1 MKIRKTLLSFAWAIM
16 VALSFTACGDDWGR
30 QDDPAG
36 GQIYPSKTTVATY
49 DFEYSEEKPE
59 YSDMISHDESC
70 EVTNDESL
78 ASNVLHI
85 NGKGGA
91 KIANPFNGVKL
102 QNGAAI
108 TFAVKIDAAVAEDGT
123 VADVDLTRPL
133 ISFGSDEKD
142 AAGNDISARF
152 YITANGQVVYN
163 KPTQLQSLN
172 LNEND
177 PSSVKT
183 GILSPN
189 EWHFVALQLS
199 TEGYQLYV
207 DGKKSLSGYQTS
219 SSATSFQYKT
229 LVDSINSLP
238 YIYIGGDSKLTA
250 EETNTVSIDDVTL
263 IRNMME
269 EKDWNKVP
277 TGNGGS
283 TEDEAVYVPV
293 GPEDCSAAW
302 WSAWSDYFVIPANQ
316 TFHTKFINHTS
327 GADNWHN
334 WNLVV
339 ATDADRGAAGYSEYF
354 VLRSDLFGWGN
365 ADYNA
370 DNITNEGYGD
380 WEQFK
385 KNMEGATVDMTVE
398 RRGAEVYVTAVA
410 TCKDGTVYKEMYHQ
424 PCAADGNIRA
434 FLACDHSY
442 LQLNAA
448 ETFVGEEYAS
458 GSALVG
464 PADCSAA
471 WWTAFSKYYPLNSSI
486 SDDCPFVIQFVNNN
500 SGSGKNWNNWLVV
513 CSTADRGGDGYF
525 ENFVIRSDAYAWFG
539 AGGNINENTANLDFK
554 ITQSFNFDSYVNDMH
569 GAMCYLKFTRSGNSL
584 TMDAKQRK
592 ENGEYMPDFQFQFNS
607 MKEGNAGFF
616 LTAELASLDV
626 LKAGYFPYYK
636 LLFENK

>member
-1 MKIRKTLLSFAWAIM
+1 MKIRKSLFSLVGAMLVTFG
-16 VALSFTACGDDWGR
+16 FTACTDWGD
-30 QDDPAG
+30 QDPAAG
-36 GQIYPSKTTVATY
+36 NQVYPERQVVNTY
-49 DFEYSEEKPE
+49 DFEYSDDKPE
-59 YSDMISHDESC
+59 FSDMVIHNEVC
-70 EVTNDESL
+70 EVVNDDYL
-78 ASNVLHI
+78 GSNVLHL
-85 NGKGGA
+85 NGTGAA
-91 KIANPFNGVKL
+91 KIANPFNNMKL

-108 TFAVKIDAAVAEDGT
+108 TFAVKVDCAEGEEM
-123 VADVDLTRPL
+123 DLKRP
-133 ISFGSDEKD
+133 IFSFGSDD
-142 AAGNDISARF
+142 AQGARF
-152 YITANGQVVYN
+152 YFTPNGQLVYT
-163 KPTQLQSLN
+163 KPGQLQSLD
-172 LNEND
+172 LDEND
-177 PSSVKT
+177 PDTYKT
-183 GILSPN
+183 GILTPN
-189 EWHFVALQLS
+189 EWHFVALQLGQK
-199 TEGYQLYV
+199 GYQLYV
-207 DGKKSLSGYQTS
+207 DGKKSLSGYQPEGAA
-219 SSATSFQYKT
+219 ATTFSYQT
-229 LVDSINSLP
+229 LLDSIQALP
-238 YIYIGGDSKLTA
+238 YLYIGTTGDQLGTA
-250 EETNTVSIDDVTL
+250 EYGSLSVDNVTL
-263 IRNMME
+263 IRNQMN

-293 GPEDCSAAW
+293 GSEDCSAAW
-302 WSAWSDYFVIPANQ
+302 WSVWSDYFVIPANQ

-327 GADNWHN
+327 GTENYHN

-339 ATDADRGAAGYSEYF
+339 ANDVDRGAAGYSEYF
-354 VLRSDLFGWGN
+354 VLRSDLYGWGN

-370 DNITNEGYGD
+370 ANITNEGYGD

-398 RRGAEVYVTAVA
+398 HRGAEVYVTAIA
-410 TCKDGTVYKEMYHQ
+410 TCKDGTIYKEMYHQ

-471 WWTAFSKYYPLNSSI
+471 WWTAFSKYYPLNSNI

-513 CSTADRGGDGYF
+513 CSTADRGGDGYY
-525 ENFVIRSDAYAWFG
+525 ENFVMRSDAYGWFG
-539 AGGNINENTANLDFK
+539 AGGNTNENTANLDFK
-554 ITQSFNFDSYVNDMH
+554 ITQSFNWDSYVSDMH
-569 GAMCYLKFTRSGNSL
+569 GAMCYLKFTRSGISL

-592 ENGEYMPDFQFQFNS
+592 ENGEYIPDFQFQFNS

>member
-1 MKIRKTLLSFAWAIM
+1 MKIRKSLLSFACAM
-16 VALSFTACGDDWGR
+16 LLALGFTACTDWGEQDGAAGNQVYPER
-30 QDDPAG
+30 QVL
-36 GQIYPSKTTVATY
+36 TTY
-49 DFEYSEEKPE
+49 DFEYSEDKPE
-59 YSDMISHDESC
+59 LSDMLIHNDVC
-70 EVTNDESL
+70 EVVKDDYL
-78 ASNVLHI
+78 GSNVLHLT
-85 NGKGGA
+85 GMGGA
-91 KIANPFNGVKL
+91 KIANPFNNVKL

-108 TFAVKIDAAVAEDGT
+108 TFYVKVDCAEGEEMN
-123 VADVDLTRPL
+123 LTRPL
-133 ISFGSDEKD
+133 FSFGSEEKD
-142 AAGNDISARF
+142 VEGNDASARF
-152 YITANGQVVYN
+152 YFTSNGQLVYSR
-163 KPTQLQSLN
+163 PGQLESLN

-177 PSSVKT
+177 PASYKT

-189 EWHFVALQLS
+189 EWHFVALQLGQK
-199 TEGYQLYV
+199 GYQLYV
-207 DGKKSLSGYQTS
+207 DGKKSLSGYQPEGV
-219 SSATSFQYKT
+219 SATTFSYQT
-229 LVDSINSLP
+229 LLDSIQSLP
-238 YIYIGGDSKLTA
+238 YLYLGTTSA
-250 EETNTVSIDDVTL
+250 EFGVKEQGSISLDNVTL
-263 IRNMME
+263 IRNQMN

-410 TCKDGTVYKEMYHQ
+410 TCKGGTVYKEMYHQ

>member
-1 MKIRKTLLSFAWAIM
+1 MKIRKSLFSLVGAMLVTFG
-16 VALSFTACGDDWGR
+16 FTACTDWGD
-30 QDDPAG
+30 QDPAAG
-36 GQIYPSKTTVATY
+36 NQVYPERQVVNTY
-49 DFEYSEEKPE
+49 DFEYSDDKPE
-59 YSDMISHDESC
+59 FSDMVIHNEVC
-70 EVTNDESL
+70 EVVNDDYL
-78 ASNVLHI
+78 GSNVLHL
-85 NGKGGA
+85 NGTGSA
-91 KIANPFNGVKL
+91 KIANPFNNVKL

-108 TFAVKIDAAVAEDGT
+108 TFAVKVDCAEGEEM
-123 VADVDLTRPL
+123 DLKRP
-133 ISFGSDEKD
+133 IFSFGSDD
-142 AAGNDISARF
+142 AQGARF
-152 YITANGQVVYN
+152 YFTPNGQLVYT
-163 KPTQLQSLN
+163 KPGQLQSLD
-172 LNEND
+172 LDEND
-177 PSSVKT
+177 PDTYKT
-183 GILSPN
+183 GILTPN
-189 EWHFVALQLS
+189 EWHFVALQLGQK
-199 TEGYQLYV
+199 GYQLYV
-207 DGKKSLSGYQTS
+207 DGKKSLSGYQPEGAA
-219 SSATSFQYKT
+219 ATTFSYQT
-229 LVDSINSLP
+229 LLDSIQALP
-238 YIYIGGDSKLTA
+238 YLYIGTTGEQLGTA
-250 EETNTVSIDDVTL
+250 EYGSLSVDNVTL
-263 IRNMME
+263 IRNQMN

-302 WSAWSDYFVIPANQ
+302 WSVWSDYFVIPANQ

-327 GADNWHN
+327 GTENYHN

-339 ATDADRGAAGYSEYF
+339 ANDVDRGAAGYSEYF
-354 VLRSDLFGWGN
+354 VLRSDLYGWGN

-370 DNITNEGYGD
+370 ANITNEGYGD

-398 RRGAEVYVTAVA
+398 RRGAEVYVTAIA
-410 TCKDGTVYKEMYHQ
+410 TCKDGTIYKEMYHQ

-471 WWTAFSKYYPLNSSI
+471 WWTAFSKYYPLNSNI

-513 CSTADRGGDGYF
+513 CSTADRGGDGYY
-525 ENFVIRSDAYAWFG
+525 ENFVMRSDAYGWFG
-539 AGGNINENTANLDFK
+539 AGGNTNENTANLDFK
-554 ITQSFNFDSYVNDMH
+554 ITQSFNFDSYVSDMH

>member
-1 MKIRKTLLSFAWAIM
+1 MKIRKSLFSLVGAMLVTFG
-16 VALSFTACGDDWGR
+16 FTACTDWGD
-30 QDDPAG
+30 QDPAAG
-36 GQIYPSKTTVATY
+36 NQVYPERQVVNTY
-49 DFEYSEEKPE
+49 DFEYSDDKPE
-59 YSDMISHDESC
+59 FSDMVIHNEVC
-70 EVTNDESL
+70 EVVKDDYL
-78 ASNVLHI
+78 GSNVLHL
-85 NGKGGA
+85 NGTGSA
-91 KIANPFNGVKL
+91 KIANPFNNVKL

-108 TFAVKIDAAVAEDGT
+108 TFAVKVDCAEGEEM
-123 VADVDLTRPL
+123 DLKRP
-133 ISFGSDEKD
+133 IFSFGSDD
-142 AAGNDISARF
+142 AQGARF
-152 YITANGQVVYN
+152 YFTPNGQLVYT
-163 KPTQLQSLN
+163 KPGQLQSLD
-172 LNEND
+172 LDEND
-177 PSSVKT
+177 PDTYKT
-183 GILSPN
+183 GILTPN
-189 EWHFVALQLS
+189 EWHFVALQLGQK
-199 TEGYQLYV
+199 GYQLYV
-207 DGKKSLSGYQTS
+207 DGKKSLSGYQPEGAA
-219 SSATSFQYKT
+219 ATTFSYQT
-229 LVDSINSLP
+229 LLDSIQALP
-238 YIYIGGDSKLTA
+238 YLYIGTTGDQLGTA
-250 EETNTVSIDDVTL
+250 EYGSLSVDNVTL
-263 IRNMME
+263 IRNQMN

-302 WSAWSDYFVIPANQ
+302 WSVWSDYFVIPANQ

-327 GADNWHN
+327 GTENYNN

-339 ATDADRGAAGYSEYF
+339 ANDVDRGAAGYSEYF
-354 VLRSDLFGWGN
+354 VLRSDLYGWGN

-370 DNITNEGYGD
+370 ANITNEGYGD

-398 RRGAEVYVTAVA
+398 HRGAEVYVTAIA
-410 TCKDGTVYKEMYHQ
+410 TCKDGTIYKEMYHQ

-471 WWTAFSKYYPLNSSI
+471 WWTAFSKYYPLNSNI

-513 CSTADRGGDGYF
+513 CSTADRGGDGYY
-525 ENFVIRSDAYAWFG
+525 ENFVMRSDAYGWFG
-539 AGGNINENTANLDFK
+539 AGGNTNENTANLDFK
-554 ITQSFNFDSYVNDMH
+554 ITQSFNWDSYVSDMH

-592 ENGEYMPDFQFQFNS
+592 ENGEYIPDFQFQFNS

>member
-1 MKIRKTLLSFAWAIM
+1 MKIRKSLLSFACAM
-16 VALSFTACGDDWGR
+16 LLALGFTACTDWGEQDGAAGNQVYPER
-30 QDDPAG
+30 QVL
-36 GQIYPSKTTVATY
+36 TTY
-49 DFEYSEEKPE
+49 DFEYSEDKPE
-59 YSDMISHDESC
+59 LSDMLIHNDVC
-70 EVTNDESL
+70 EVVKDDYL
-78 ASNVLHI
+78 GSNVLHLT
-85 NGKGGA
+85 GMGGA
-91 KIANPFNGVKL
+91 KIANPFNNVKL

-108 TFAVKIDAAVAEDGT
+108 TFYVKVDCAEGEEMN
-123 VADVDLTRPL
+123 LTRPL
-133 ISFGSDEKD
+133 FSFGSEEKD
-142 AAGNDISARF
+142 VEGNDASARF
-152 YITANGQVVYN
+152 YFTPNGQLVYSR
-163 KPTQLQSLN
+163 PGQLESLN

-177 PSSVKT
+177 PASYKT

-189 EWHFVALQLS
+189 EWHFVALQLGQK
-199 TEGYQLYV
+199 GYQLYV
-207 DGKKSLSGYQTS
+207 DGKKSLSGYQPEGV
-219 SSATSFQYKT
+219 SATTFSYQT
-229 LVDSINSLP
+229 LLDSIQSLP
-238 YIYIGGDSKLTA
+238 YLYLGTTSA
-250 EETNTVSIDDVTL
+250 EFGVKEQGSISLDNVTL
-263 IRNMME
+263 IRNQMN

-293 GPEDCSAAW
+293 GPEDCSAAF
-302 WSAWSDYFVIPANQ
+302 WSEWSDYFVIPANQ

-327 GADNWHN
+327 GADNWYN

-354 VLRSDLFGWGN
+354 VLRSDLYGWGN

-442 LQLNAA
+442 FQLNAA

-525 ENFVIRSDAYAWFG
+525 ENFVIRSDAFAWFG
-539 AGGNINENTANLDFK
+539 AGGDSNANTANLDFK
-554 ITQSFNFDSYVNDMH
+554 ITQTFNWDSYVSDMH

>member
-1 MKIRKTLLSFAWAIM
+1 MKIRKSLFSLVGAMLVTFG
-16 VALSFTACGDDWGR
+16 FTACTDWGD
-30 QDDPAG
+30 QDPAAG
-36 GQIYPSKTTVATY
+36 NQVYPERQVVNTY
-49 DFEYSEEKPE
+49 DFEYSDDKPE
-59 YSDMISHDESC
+59 FSDMVIHNEVC
-70 EVTNDESL
+70 EVVNDDYL
-78 ASNVLHI
+78 GSNVLHL
-85 NGKGGA
+85 NGTGSA
-91 KIANPFNGVKL
+91 KIANPFNNVKL

-108 TFAVKIDAAVAEDGT
+108 TFAVKVDCAEGEEM
-123 VADVDLTRPL
+123 DLKRP
-133 ISFGSDEKD
+133 IFSFGSDD
-142 AAGNDISARF
+142 AQGARF
-152 YITANGQVVYN
+152 YFTPNGQLVYT
-163 KPTQLQSLN
+163 KPGQLQSLD
-172 LNEND
+172 LDEND
-177 PSSVKT
+177 PDTYKT
-183 GILSPN
+183 GILTPN
-189 EWHFVALQLS
+189 EWHFVALQLGQK
-199 TEGYQLYV
+199 GYQLYV
-207 DGKKSLSGYQTS
+207 DGKKSLSGYQPEGAA
-219 SSATSFQYKT
+219 ATTFSYQT
-229 LVDSINSLP
+229 LLDSIQALP
-238 YIYIGGDSKLTA
+238 YLYIGTTGDQLGTA
-250 EETNTVSIDDVTL
+250 EYGSLSVDNVTL
-263 IRNMME
+263 IRNQMN

-293 GPEDCSAAW
+293 GSEDCSAAW
-302 WSAWSDYFVIPANQ
+302 WSVWSDYFVIPANQ

-327 GADNWHN
+327 GTENYHN

-339 ATDADRGAAGYSEYF
+339 ANDVDRGAAGYSEYF
-354 VLRSDLFGWGN
+354 VLRSDLYGWGN

-370 DNITNEGYGD
+370 ANITNEGYGD

-398 RRGAEVYVTAVA
+398 RRGAEVYVTAIA
-410 TCKDGTVYKEMYHQ
+410 TCKDGTIYKEMYHQ

-471 WWTAFSKYYPLNSSI
+471 WWTAFSKYYPLNSNI

-513 CSTADRGGDGYF
+513 CSTADRGGDGYY
-525 ENFVIRSDAYAWFG
+525 ENFVMRSDAYGWFG
-539 AGGNINENTANLDFK
+539 AGGNTNENTANLDFK
-554 ITQSFNFDSYVNDMH
+554 ITQSFNFDSYVSDMH

>member
-1 MKIRKTLLSFAWAIM
+1 MKIRKSLLSFACAM
-16 VALSFTACGDDWGR
+16 LLALGFTACTDWGEQDGAAGNQVYPER
-30 QDDPAG
+30 QVLT
-36 GQIYPSKTTVATY
+36 SY

-59 YSDMISHDESC
+59 LSDMLIHNAVC
-70 EVTNDESL
+70 EVVKDDYL
-78 ASNVLHI
+78 GSNVLHLT
-85 NGKGGA
+85 GMGGA
-91 KIANPFNGVKL
+91 KIANPFNNVKL

-108 TFAVKIDAAVAEDGT
+108 TFYVKVDCAEGEEM
-123 VADVDLTRPL
+123 DLTRPL
-133 ISFGSDEKD
+133 FSFGSEEKD
-142 AAGNDISARF
+142 VEGNDASARF
-152 YITANGQVVYN
+152 YFTPNGQLVYSR
-163 KPTQLQSLN
+163 PGQLESLN

-177 PSSVKT
+177 PASYKT

-189 EWHFVALQLS
+189 EWHFVALQLGQK
-199 TEGYQLYV
+199 GYQLYV
-207 DGKKSLSGYQTS
+207 DGKKSLSGYQPEGV
-219 SSATSFQYKT
+219 SATTFSYQT
-229 LVDSINSLP
+229 LLDSIQSLP
-238 YIYIGGDSKLTA
+238 YLYLGTTSA
-250 EETNTVSIDDVTL
+250 EFGAKEQGSISLDNVTL
-263 IRNMME
+263 IRNQMN

-354 VLRSDLFGWGN
+354 VLRSDLYGWGN

-370 DNITNEGYGD
+370 ANITNEGYGD

-500 SGSGKNWNNWLVV
+500 SGSGSNWNNWLVV

-525 ENFVIRSDAYAWFG
+525 ENFVIRSDAFAWFG
-539 AGGNINENTANLDFK
+539 AGGDSNANTANLDFK
-554 ITQSFNFDSYVNDMH
+554 ITQTFNWDSYVSDMH

>member
-1 MKIRKTLLSFAWAIM
+1 MLVTFG
-16 VALSFTACGDDWGR
+16 FTACTDWGD
-30 QDDPAG
+30 QDPAAG
-36 GQIYPSKTTVATY
+36 NQVYPERQVVNTY
-49 DFEYSEEKPE
+49 DFEYSDDKPE
-59 YSDMISHDESC
+59 FSDMVIHNEVC
-70 EVTNDESL
+70 EVVNDDYL
-78 ASNVLHI
+78 GSNVLHL
-85 NGKGGA
+85 NGTGSA
-91 KIANPFNGVKL
+91 KIANPFNNVKL

-108 TFAVKIDAAVAEDGT
+108 TFAVKVDCAEGEEM
-123 VADVDLTRPL
+123 DLKRP
-133 ISFGSDEKD
+133 IFSFGSDD
-142 AAGNDISARF
+142 AQGARF
-152 YITANGQVVYN
+152 YFTPNGQLVYT
-163 KPTQLQSLN
+163 KPGQLQSLD
-172 LNEND
+172 LDEND
-177 PSSVKT
+177 PDTYKT
-183 GILSPN
+183 GILTPN
-189 EWHFVALQLS
+189 EWHFVALQLGQK
-199 TEGYQLYV
+199 GYQLYV
-207 DGKKSLSGYQTS
+207 DGKKSLSGYQPEGAA
-219 SSATSFQYKT
+219 ATTFSYQT
-229 LVDSINSLP
+229 LLDSIQALP
-238 YIYIGGDSKLTA
+238 YLYIGTTGDQLGTA
-250 EETNTVSIDDVTL
+250 EYGSLSVDNVTL
-263 IRNMME
+263 IRNQMN

-302 WSAWSDYFVIPANQ
+302 WSVWSDYFVIPANQ

-327 GADNWHN
+327 GTENYHN

-339 ATDADRGAAGYSEYF
+339 ANDVDRGAAGYSEYF

-370 DNITNEGYGD
+370 ANITNEGYGD

-398 RRGAEVYVTAVA
+398 RRGAEVYVTAIA
-410 TCKDGTVYKEMYHQ
+410 TCKDGTIYKEMYHQ

-471 WWTAFSKYYPLNSSI
+471 WWTAFSKYYPLNSNI

-513 CSTADRGGDGYF
+513 CSTADRGGDGYY
-525 ENFVIRSDAYAWFG
+525 ENFVMRSDGYGWFG
-539 AGGNINENTANLDFK
+539 AGGNTNENTANLDFK
-554 ITQSFNFDSYVNDMH
+554 ITQSFNWDSYVSDMH

-592 ENGEYMPDFQFQFNS
+592 DNGEYMPDFQFQFNS

-636 LLFENK
+636 LLFENR

>member
-1 MKIRKTLLSFAWAIM
+1 MKIRKSLLSFACAM
-16 VALSFTACGDDWGR
+16 LLALGFTACTDWGEQDGAAGNQVYPER
-30 QDDPAG
+30 QVL
-36 GQIYPSKTTVATY
+36 TTY
-49 DFEYSEEKPE
+49 DFEYSEDKPE
-59 YSDMISHDESC
+59 LSDMLIHNDVC
-70 EVTNDESL
+70 EVVKDDYL
-78 ASNVLHI
+78 GSNVLHLT
-85 NGKGGA
+85 GMGGA
-91 KIANPFNGVKL
+91 KIANPFNNVKL

-108 TFAVKIDAAVAEDGT
+108 TFYVKVDCAEGEEMN
-123 VADVDLTRPL
+123 LTRPL
-133 ISFGSDEKD
+133 FSFGSEEKD
-142 AAGNDISARF
+142 VEGNDASARF
-152 YITANGQVVYN
+152 YFTSNGQLVYSR
-163 KPTQLQSLN
+163 PGQLESLN

-177 PSSVKT
+177 PASYKT

-189 EWHFVALQLS
+189 EWHFVALQLGQK
-199 TEGYQLYV
+199 GYQLYV
-207 DGKKSLSGYQTS
+207 DGKKSLSGYQPEGV
-219 SSATSFQYKT
+219 SATTFSYQT
-229 LVDSINSLP
+229 LLDSIQSLP
-238 YIYIGGDSKLTA
+238 YLYLGTTSA
-250 EETNTVSIDDVTL
+250 EFGVKEQGSISLDNVTL
-263 IRNMME
+263 IRNQMN

-293 GPEDCSAAW
+293 GPEDCSAAF
-302 WSAWSDYFVIPANQ
+302 WSEWSDYFVIPANQ

-354 VLRSDLFGWGN
+354 VLRSDLYGWGN

-442 LQLNAA
+442 FLLNAA

-525 ENFVIRSDAYAWFG
+525 ENFVIRSDAFAWFG
-539 AGGNINENTANLDFK
+539 AGGDSNANTANLDFK
-554 ITQSFNFDSYVNDMH
+554 ITQTFNWDSYVSDMH

>member
-1 MKIRKTLLSFAWAIM
+1 MKIRKSLLSFACAM
-16 VALSFTACGDDWGR
+16 LLALGFTACTDWGEQDGAAGNQVYPER
-30 QDDPAG
+30 QVL
-36 GQIYPSKTTVATY
+36 TTY
-49 DFEYSEEKPE
+49 DFEYSEDKPE
-59 YSDMISHDESC
+59 LSDMLIHNDVC
-70 EVTNDESL
+70 EVVKDDYL
-78 ASNVLHI
+78 GSNVLHLT
-85 NGKGGA
+85 GMGGA
-91 KIANPFNGVKL
+91 KIANPFNNVKL

-108 TFAVKIDAAVAEDGT
+108 TFYVKVDCAEGEEMN
-123 VADVDLTRPL
+123 LTRPL
-133 ISFGSDEKD
+133 FSFGSEEKD
-142 AAGNDISARF
+142 VEGNDASARF
-152 YITANGQVVYN
+152 YFTPNGQLVYSR
-163 KPTQLQSLN
+163 PGQLESLN

-177 PSSVKT
+177 PASYKT

-189 EWHFVALQLS
+189 EWHFVALQLGQK
-199 TEGYQLYV
+199 GYQLYV
-207 DGKKSLSGYQTS
+207 DGKKSLSGYQPEGV
-219 SSATSFQYKT
+219 SATTFSYQT
-229 LVDSINSLP
+229 LLDSIQSLP
-238 YIYIGGDSKLTA
+238 YLYLGTTSA
-250 EETNTVSIDDVTL
+250 EFGVKEQGSISLDNVTL
-263 IRNMME
+263 IRNQMN

-293 GPEDCSAAW
+293 GPEDCSAAF
-302 WSAWSDYFVIPANQ
+302 WSEWSDYFVIPANQ

-354 VLRSDLFGWGN
+354 VLRSDLYGWGN

-410 TCKDGTVYKEMYHQ
+410 TCKDGAVYKEMYHQ

-442 LQLNAA
+442 FQLNAA

-525 ENFVIRSDAYAWFG
+525 ENFVIRSDAFAWFG
-539 AGGNINENTANLDFK
+539 AGGDSNANTANLDFK
-554 ITQSFNFDSYVNDMH
+554 ITQTFNWDSYVSDMH

>member
-1 MKIRKTLLSFAWAIM
+1 MKIRKSLLSFACAM
-16 VALSFTACGDDWGR
+16 LLVLGFTACTDWGEQDGAAGNQVYPER
-30 QDDPAG
+30 QVL
-36 GQIYPSKTTVATY
+36 TTY
-49 DFEYSEEKPE
+49 DFEYSEDKPE
-59 YSDMISHDESC
+59 LSDMLIHNDVC
-70 EVTNDESL
+70 EVVKDDYL
-78 ASNVLHI
+78 GSNVLHLT
-85 NGKGGA
+85 GMGGA
-91 KIANPFNGVKL
+91 KIANPFNNVKL

-108 TFAVKIDAAVAEDGT
+108 TFYVKVDCAEGEEM
-123 VADVDLTRPL
+123 DLTRPL
-133 ISFGSDEKD
+133 FSFGSEEKD
-142 AAGNDISARF
+142 AKGNDASARF
-152 YITANGQVVYN
+152 YFTPNGQLVYSR
-163 KPTQLQSLN
+163 PGQLESLN

-177 PSSVKT
+177 PASYKT

-189 EWHFVALQLS
+189 EWHFVALQLGQK
-199 TEGYQLYV
+199 GYQLYV
-207 DGKKSLSGYQTS
+207 DGKKSLSGYQPEGV
-219 SSATSFQYKT
+219 SATTFSYQT
-229 LVDSINSLP
+229 LLDSIQSLP
-238 YIYIGGDSKLTA
+238 YLYLGTTSA
-250 EETNTVSIDDVTL
+250 EFGVKEQGSISLDNVTL
-263 IRNMME
+263 IRNQMN

-293 GPEDCSAAW
+293 GPEDCSAAF
-302 WSAWSDYFVIPANQ
+302 WSEWSDYFVIPANQ

-354 VLRSDLFGWGN
+354 VLRSDLYGWGN

-442 LQLNAA
+442 FQLNAA

-525 ENFVIRSDAYAWFG
+525 ENFVIRSDAFAWFG
-539 AGGNINENTANLDFK
+539 AGGDSNANTANLDFK
-554 ITQSFNFDSYVNDMH
+554 ITQTFNWDSYVSDMH

>member
-1 MKIRKTLLSFAWAIM
+1 MLL
-16 VALSFTACGDDWGR
+16 ALGFTACTDWGEQDGAAGNQVYPER
-30 QDDPAG
+30 QVLT
-36 GQIYPSKTTVATY
+36 SY

-59 YSDMISHDESC
+59 LSDMLIHNDVC
-70 EVTNDESL
+70 EVVKDDYL
-78 ASNVLHI
+78 GSNVLHLT
-85 NGKGGA
+85 GMGGA
-91 KIANPFNGVKL
+91 KIANPFNNVKL

-108 TFAVKIDAAVAEDGT
+108 TFYVKVDCAEGEEM
-123 VADVDLTRPL
+123 DLTRPL
-133 ISFGSDEKD
+133 FSFGSEEKD
-142 AAGNDISARF
+142 VEGNDASARF
-152 YITANGQVVYN
+152 YFTPNGQLVYSR
-163 KPTQLQSLN
+163 PGQLESLN

-177 PSSVKT
+177 PASYKT
-183 GILSPN
+183 GILTPN
-189 EWHFVALQLS
+189 EWHFVALQLGQK
-199 TEGYQLYV
+199 GYQLYV
-207 DGKKSLSGYQTS
+207 DGKKSLSGYQPEGV
-219 SSATSFQYKT
+219 SATTFSYQT
-229 LVDSINSLP
+229 LLDSIQSLP
-238 YIYIGGDSKLTA
+238 YLYLGTTSA
-250 EETNTVSIDDVTL
+250 EFGAKEQGSISLDNVTL
-263 IRNMME
+263 IRNQMN

-302 WSAWSDYFVIPANQ
+302 WSVWSDYFVIPANQ

-339 ATDADRGAAGYSEYF
+339 ATDVDRYAAGYSEYF
-354 VLRSDLFGWGN
+354 VLRSDLYGWGN

-370 DNITNEGYGD
+370 ANITNEGYGD

-471 WWTAFSKYYPLNSSI
+471 WWTAFSKYYPLNSNI

-525 ENFVIRSDAYAWFG
+525 ENFVMRSDAFGWFG
-539 AGGNINENTANLDFK
+539 AGGDTNGNTANLDFK
-554 ITQSFNFDSYVNDMH
+554 ITQTFNWDSYVSDMH

>member
-1 MKIRKTLLSFAWAIM
+1 MKIRKSLLSFACAM
-16 VALSFTACGDDWGR
+16 LLALGFTACTDWGEQDGAAGNQVYPER
-30 QDDPAG
+30 QVL
-36 GQIYPSKTTVATY
+36 TTY
-49 DFEYSEEKPE
+49 DFEYSEDKPE
-59 YSDMISHDESC
+59 LSDMLIHNDVC
-70 EVTNDESL
+70 EVVKDDYL
-78 ASNVLHI
+78 GSNVLHLT
-85 NGKGGA
+85 GMGGA
-91 KIANPFNGVKL
+91 KIANPFNNVKL

-108 TFAVKIDAAVAEDGT
+108 TFYVKVDCAEGEEMN
-123 VADVDLTRPL
+123 LTRPL
-133 ISFGSDEKD
+133 FSFGSEEKD
-142 AAGNDISARF
+142 VEGNDASARF
-152 YITANGQVVYN
+152 YFTSNGQLVYSR
-163 KPTQLQSLN
+163 PGQLESLN

-177 PSSVKT
+177 PASYKT

-189 EWHFVALQLS
+189 EWHFVALQLGQK
-199 TEGYQLYV
+199 GYQLYV
-207 DGKKSLSGYQTS
+207 DGKKSLSGYQPEGV
-219 SSATSFQYKT
+219 SATTFSYQT
-229 LVDSINSLP
+229 LLDSIQSLP
-238 YIYIGGDSKLTA
+238 YLYLGTTSA
-250 EETNTVSIDDVTL
+250 EFGVKEQGSISLDNVTL
-263 IRNMME
+263 IRNQMN

-293 GPEDCSAAW
+293 GPEDCSAAF
-302 WSAWSDYFVIPANQ
+302 WSEWSDYFVIPANQ

-354 VLRSDLFGWGN
+354 VLRSDLYGWGN

-442 LQLNAA
+442 FQLNAA

-525 ENFVIRSDAYAWFG
+525 ENFVIRSDAFAWFG
-539 AGGNINENTANLDFK
+539 AGGDSNANTANLDFK
-554 ITQSFNFDSYVNDMH
+554 ITQSFNWDSYVSDMH

>member
-1 MKIRKTLLSFAWAIM
+1 MKIRKSLFSLVGAMLVTFG
-16 VALSFTACGDDWGR
+16 FTACTDWGD
-30 QDDPAG
+30 QDPAAG
-36 GQIYPSKTTVATY
+36 NQVYPERLVVNTY
-49 DFEYSEEKPE
+49 DFEYSDDKPE
-59 YSDMISHDESC
+59 FSDMVIHNEVC
-70 EVTNDESL
+70 EVVNDDYL
-78 ASNVLHI
+78 GSNVLHL
-85 NGKGGA
+85 NGTGSA
-91 KIANPFNGVKL
+91 KIANPFNNVKL

-108 TFAVKIDAAVAEDGT
+108 TFAVKVDCAEGEEM
-123 VADVDLTRPL
+123 DLKRP
-133 ISFGSDEKD
+133 IFSFGSDD
-142 AAGNDISARF
+142 AQGARF
-152 YITANGQVVYN
+152 YFTPNGQLVYT
-163 KPTQLQSLN
+163 KPGQLQSLD
-172 LNEND
+172 LDEND
-177 PSSVKT
+177 PDTYKT
-183 GILSPN
+183 GILTPN
-189 EWHFVALQLS
+189 EWHFVALQLGQK
-199 TEGYQLYV
+199 GYQLYV
-207 DGKKSLSGYQTS
+207 DGKKSLSGYQPEGAA
-219 SSATSFQYKT
+219 ATTFSYQT
-229 LVDSINSLP
+229 LLDSIQALP
-238 YIYIGGDSKLTA
+238 YLYIGTTGDQLGTA
-250 EETNTVSIDDVTL
+250 EYGSLSVDNVTL
-263 IRNMME
+263 IRNQMN

-302 WSAWSDYFVIPANQ
+302 WSVWSDYFVIPANQ

-327 GADNWHN
+327 GTENYHN

-339 ATDADRGAAGYSEYF
+339 ANDVDRGAAGYSEYF
-354 VLRSDLFGWGN
+354 VLRSDLYGWGN

-370 DNITNEGYGD
+370 ANITNEGYGD

-398 RRGAEVYVTAVA
+398 RRGAEVYVTAIA
-410 TCKDGTVYKEMYHQ
+410 TCKDGTIYKEMYHQ

-471 WWTAFSKYYPLNSSI
+471 WWTAFSKYYPLNSNI

-513 CSTADRGGDGYF
+513 CSTADRGGDGYY
-525 ENFVIRSDAYAWFG
+525 ENFVMRSDAYGWFG
-539 AGGNINENTANLDFK
+539 AGGNTNENTANLDFK
-554 ITQSFNFDSYVNDMH
+554 ITQSFNFDSYVSDMH

>member
-1 MKIRKTLLSFAWAIM
+1 MKIRKSLFSLVGAMLVTFG
-16 VALSFTACGDDWGR
+16 FTACTDWGD
-30 QDDPAG
+30 QDPAAG
-36 GQIYPSKTTVATY
+36 NQVYPERQVVNTY
-49 DFEYSEEKPE
+49 DFEYSDDKPE
-59 YSDMISHDESC
+59 FSDMVIHNEVC
-70 EVTNDESL
+70 EVVNDDYL
-78 ASNVLHI
+78 GSNVLHL
-85 NGKGGA
+85 NGTGAA
-91 KIANPFNGVKL
+91 KIANPFNNVKL

-108 TFAVKIDAAVAEDGT
+108 TFAVKVDCAEGEEM
-123 VADVDLTRPL
+123 DLKRP
-133 ISFGSDEKD
+133 IFSFGSDD
-142 AAGNDISARF
+142 AQGARF
-152 YITANGQVVYN
+152 YFTPNGQLVYT
-163 KPTQLQSLN
+163 KPGQLQSLD
-172 LNEND
+172 LDEND
-177 PSSVKT
+177 PDTYKT
-183 GILSPN
+183 GILTPN
-189 EWHFVALQLS
+189 EWHFVALQLGQK
-199 TEGYQLYV
+199 GYQLYV
-207 DGKKSLSGYQTS
+207 DGKKSLSGYQPEGAA
-219 SSATSFQYKT
+219 ATTFSYQT
-229 LVDSINSLP
+229 LLDSIQALP
-238 YIYIGGDSKLTA
+238 YLYIGTTGDQLGTA
-250 EETNTVSIDDVTL
+250 EYGSLSVDNVTL
-263 IRNMME
+263 IRNQMN

-277 TGNGGS
+277 IGNGGS

-302 WSAWSDYFVIPANQ
+302 WSVWSDYFVIPANQ

-327 GADNWHN
+327 GTENYHN

-339 ATDADRGAAGYSEYF
+339 ANDVDRGAAGYSEYF
-354 VLRSDLFGWGN
+354 VLRSDLYGWGN

-370 DNITNEGYGD
+370 ANITNEGYGD

-398 RRGAEVYVTAVA
+398 HRGAEVYVTAIA
-410 TCKDGTVYKEMYHQ
+410 TCKDGTIYKEMYHQ

-471 WWTAFSKYYPLNSSI
+471 WWTAFSKYYPLNSNI

-513 CSTADRGGDGYF
+513 CSTADRGGDGYY
-525 ENFVIRSDAYAWFG
+525 ENFVMRSDAYGWFG
-539 AGGNINENTANLDFK
+539 AGGNTNENTANLDFK
-554 ITQSFNFDSYVNDMH
+554 ITQSFNWDSYVSDMH

-592 ENGEYMPDFQFQFNS
+592 ENGEYIPDFQFQFNS

>member
-1 MKIRKTLLSFAWAIM
+1 MKIRKSLLSFACAM
-16 VALSFTACGDDWGR
+16 LLALGFTACTDWGEQDGAAGNQVYPER
-30 QDDPAG
+30 QVLT
-36 GQIYPSKTTVATY
+36 SY

-59 YSDMISHDESC
+59 LSDMLIHNDVC
-70 EVTNDESL
+70 EVVKDDYL
-78 ASNVLHI
+78 GSNVLHLT
-85 NGKGGA
+85 GMGGA
-91 KIANPFNGVKL
+91 KIANPFNNVKL

-108 TFAVKIDAAVAEDGT
+108 TFYVKVDCAEGEEM
-123 VADVDLTRPL
+123 DLTRPL
-133 ISFGSDEKD
+133 FSFGSEEKD
-142 AAGNDISARF
+142 VEGNDASARF
-152 YITANGQVVYN
+152 YFTPNGQLVYSR
-163 KPTQLQSLN
+163 PGQLESLN

-177 PSSVKT
+177 PASYKT

-189 EWHFVALQLS
+189 EWHFVALQLGQK
-199 TEGYQLYV
+199 GYQLYV
-207 DGKKSLSGYQTS
+207 DGKKSLSGYQPEGV
-219 SSATSFQYKT
+219 SATTFSYQT
-229 LVDSINSLP
+229 LLDSIQSLP
-238 YIYIGGDSKLTA
+238 YLYLGTTSA
-250 EETNTVSIDDVTL
+250 EFGAKEQGSISLDNVTL
-263 IRNMME
+263 IRNQMN

-293 GPEDCSAAW
+293 GPEDCSAVW

-327 GADNWHN
+327 GADQWNN

-354 VLRSDLFGWGN
+354 VLRSDLYGWGN

-370 DNITNEGYGD
+370 ANITNEGYGD

-500 SGSGKNWNNWLVV
+500 SGSGSNWNNWLVV

-539 AGGNINENTANLDFK
+539 AGGNSNANTANLDFK
-554 ITQSFNFDSYVNDMH
+554 ITQTFNWDSYVSDMH

>member
-1 MKIRKTLLSFAWAIM
+1 MKIRKSLLSFACAM
-16 VALSFTACGDDWGR
+16 LLALGFTACTDWGEQDGAAGNQVYPER
-30 QDDPAG
+30 QVL
-36 GQIYPSKTTVATY
+36 TTY
-49 DFEYSEEKPE
+49 DFEYSEDKPE
-59 YSDMISHDESC
+59 LSDMLIHNDVC
-70 EVTNDESL
+70 EVVKDDYL
-78 ASNVLHI
+78 GSNVLHLT
-85 NGKGGA
+85 GMGGA
-91 KIANPFNGVKL
+91 KIANPFNNVKL

-108 TFAVKIDAAVAEDGT
+108 TFYVKVDCAEGEEM
-123 VADVDLTRPL
+123 DLTRPL
-133 ISFGSDEKD
+133 FSFGSEEKD
-142 AAGNDISARF
+142 VEGNDASARF
-152 YITANGQVVYN
+152 YFTPNGQLVYSR
-163 KPTQLQSLN
+163 PGQLESLN

-177 PSSVKT
+177 PASYKT

-189 EWHFVALQLS
+189 EWHFVALQLGQK
-199 TEGYQLYV
+199 GYQLYV
-207 DGKKSLSGYQTS
+207 DGKKSLSGYQPEGV
-219 SSATSFQYKT
+219 SATTFSYQT
-229 LVDSINSLP
+229 LLDSIQSLP
-238 YIYIGGDSKLTA
+238 YLYLGTTSA
-250 EETNTVSIDDVTL
+250 EFGAKEQGSISLDNVTL
-263 IRNMME
+263 IRNQMN

-293 GPEDCSAAW
+293 GPEDCSAAF
-302 WSAWSDYFVIPANQ
+302 WSEWSDYFVIPANQ

-354 VLRSDLFGWGN
+354 VLRSDLYGWGN

-442 LQLNAA
+442 FQLNAA

-525 ENFVIRSDAYAWFG
+525 ENFVIRSDAFAWFG
-539 AGGNINENTANLDFK
+539 AGGDSNANTANLDFK
-554 ITQSFNFDSYVNDMH
+554 ITQSFNWDSYVSDMH

-592 ENGEYMPDFQFQFNS
+592 DNGEYMPDFQFQFNS

>member
-1 MKIRKTLLSFAWAIM
+1 MKIRKSLLSFACAM
-16 VALSFTACGDDWGR
+16 LLALGFTACTDWGEQDGAAGNQVYPER
-30 QDDPAG
+30 QVLT
-36 GQIYPSKTTVATY
+36 SY

-59 YSDMISHDESC
+59 LSDMLIHNDVC
-70 EVTNDESL
+70 EVVKDDYL
-78 ASNVLHI
+78 GSNVLHLT
-85 NGKGGA
+85 GMGGA
-91 KIANPFNGVKL
+91 KIANPFNNVKL

-108 TFAVKIDAAVAEDGT
+108 TFYVKVDCAEGEEM
-123 VADVDLTRPL
+123 DLTRPL
-133 ISFGSDEKD
+133 FSFGSEEKD
-142 AAGNDISARF
+142 VEGNDASARF
-152 YITANGQVVYN
+152 YFTPNGQLVYSR
-163 KPTQLQSLN
+163 PGQLESLN

-177 PSSVKT
+177 PASYKT

-189 EWHFVALQLS
+189 EWHFVALQLGQK
-199 TEGYQLYV
+199 GYQLYV
-207 DGKKSLSGYQTS
+207 DGKKSLSGYQPEGV
-219 SSATSFQYKT
+219 SATTFSYQT
-229 LVDSINSLP
+229 LLDSIQSLP
-238 YIYIGGDSKLTA
+238 YLYLGTTSA
-250 EETNTVSIDDVTL
+250 EFGAKEQGSISLDNVTL
-263 IRNMME
+263 IRNQMN

-354 VLRSDLFGWGN
+354 VLRSDLYGWGN

-370 DNITNEGYGD
+370 ANITNEGYGD

-500 SGSGKNWNNWLVV
+500 SGSGSNWNNWLVV

-539 AGGNINENTANLDFK
+539 AGGNSNANTANLDFK
-554 ITQSFNFDSYVNDMH
+554 ITQTFNWDSYVSDMH

>member
-1 MKIRKTLLSFAWAIM
+1 MKIRKSLFSLVGAMLVTFG
-16 VALSFTACGDDWGR
+16 FTACTDWGD
-30 QDDPAG
+30 QDPAAG
-36 GQIYPSKTTVATY
+36 NQVYPERQVVNTY
-49 DFEYSEEKPE
+49 DFEYSDDKPE
-59 YSDMISHDESC
+59 FSDMVIHNEVC
-70 EVTNDESL
+70 EVVNDDYL
-78 ASNVLHI
+78 GSNVLHL
-85 NGKGGA
+85 NGTGSA
-91 KIANPFNGVKL
+91 KIANPFNNVKL

-108 TFAVKIDAAVAEDGT
+108 TFAVKVDCAEGEEM
-123 VADVDLTRPL
+123 DLKRP
-133 ISFGSDEKD
+133 IFSFGSDD
-142 AAGNDISARF
+142 AQGARF
-152 YITANGQVVYN
+152 YFTPNGQLVYT
-163 KPTQLQSLN
+163 KPGQLQSLD
-172 LNEND
+172 LDEND
-177 PSSVKT
+177 PDTYKT
-183 GILSPN
+183 GILTPN
-189 EWHFVALQLS
+189 EWHFVALQLGQK
-199 TEGYQLYV
+199 GYQLYV
-207 DGKKSLSGYQTS
+207 DGKKSLSGYQPEGAA
-219 SSATSFQYKT
+219 ATTFSYQT
-229 LVDSINSLP
+229 LLDSIQALP
-238 YIYIGGDSKLTA
+238 YLYIGTTGDQLGTA
-250 EETNTVSIDDVTL
+250 EYGSLSVDNVTL
-263 IRNMME
+263 IRNQMN

-293 GPEDCSAAW
+293 GPEDCSAAFW
-302 WSAWSDYFVIPANQ
+302 TAWSDYFVIPANQ

-327 GADNWHN
+327 GANQWNN
-334 WNLVV
+334 WNLIV
-339 ATDADRGAAGYSEYF
+339 ANDVDRGAAGYSEYF
-354 VLRSDLFGWGN
+354 ALRSDLWGWGN

-370 DNITNEGYGD
+370 ANITNEGYGD

-410 TCKDGTVYKEMYHQ
+410 TCKDGTIYKEMYHQ

-471 WWTAFSKYYPLNSSI
+471 WWTAFSKYYPLNSNI

-513 CSTADRGGDGYF
+513 CSTADRGGDGYY
-525 ENFVIRSDAYAWFG
+525 ENFVMRSDAYGWFG
-539 AGGNINENTANLDFK
+539 AGGNTNENTANLDFK
-554 ITQSFNFDSYVNDMH
+554 ITQSFNFDSYVSDMH

>member
-1 MKIRKTLLSFAWAIM
+1 MKIRKSLFSLVGAMLVTFG
-16 VALSFTACGDDWGR
+16 FTACTDWGD
-30 QDDPAG
+30 QDPAAG
-36 GQIYPSKTTVATY
+36 NQVYPERQVVNTY
-49 DFEYSEEKPE
+49 DFEYSDDKPE
-59 YSDMISHDESC
+59 FSDMVIHNEVC
-70 EVTNDESL
+70 EVVNDDYL
-78 ASNVLHI
+78 GSNVLHL
-85 NGKGGA
+85 NGTGSA
-91 KIANPFNGVKL
+91 KIANPFNNVKL

-108 TFAVKIDAAVAEDGT
+108 TFAVKVDCAEGEEM
-123 VADVDLTRPL
+123 DLKRP
-133 ISFGSDEKD
+133 IFSFGSDD
-142 AAGNDISARF
+142 AQGARF
-152 YITANGQVVYN
+152 YFTPNGQLVYT
-163 KPTQLQSLN
+163 KPGQLQSLD
-172 LNEND
+172 LDEND
-177 PSSVKT
+177 PDTYKT
-183 GILSPN
+183 GILTPN
-189 EWHFVALQLS
+189 EWHFVALQLGQK
-199 TEGYQLYV
+199 GYQLYV
-207 DGKKSLSGYQTS
+207 DGKKSLSGYQPEGAA
-219 SSATSFQYKT
+219 ATTFSYQT
-229 LVDSINSLP
+229 LLDSIQALP
-238 YIYIGGDSKLTA
+238 YLYIGTTGDQLGTA
-250 EETNTVSIDDVTL
+250 EYGSLSVDNVTL
-263 IRNMME
+263 IRNQMN

-302 WSAWSDYFVIPANQ
+302 WSVWSDYFVIPANQ

-327 GADNWHN
+327 GTENYHN

-339 ATDADRGAAGYSEYF
+339 ANDVDRGAAGYSEYF

-370 DNITNEGYGD
+370 ANITNEGYGD

-398 RRGAEVYVTAVA
+398 RRGAEVYVTAIA
-410 TCKDGTVYKEMYHQ
+410 TCKDGTIYKEMYHQ

-471 WWTAFSKYYPLNSSI
+471 WWTAFSKYYPLNSNI

-513 CSTADRGGDGYF
+513 CSTADRGGDGYY
-525 ENFVIRSDAYAWFG
+525 ENFVMRSDAYGWFG
-539 AGGNINENTANLDFK
+539 AGGNTNENTANLDFK
-554 ITQSFNFDSYVNDMH
+554 ITQSFNWDSYVSDMH

>member
-1 MKIRKTLLSFAWAIM
+1 MKIRKSLFSLVGAMLVTFG
-16 VALSFTACGDDWGR
+16 FTACTDWGD
-30 QDDPAG
+30 QDPAAG
-36 GQIYPSKTTVATY
+36 NQVYPERQVVNTY
-49 DFEYSEEKPE
+49 DFEYSDDKPE
-59 YSDMISHDESC
+59 FSDMVIHNEVC
-70 EVTNDESL
+70 EVVNDDYL
-78 ASNVLHI
+78 GSNVLHL
-85 NGKGGA
+85 NGTGSA
-91 KIANPFNGVKL
+91 KIANPFNNVKL

-108 TFAVKIDAAVAEDGT
+108 TFAVKVDCAEGEEM
-123 VADVDLTRPL
+123 DLKRP
-133 ISFGSDEKD
+133 IFSFGSDD
-142 AAGNDISARF
+142 AQGARF
-152 YITANGQVVYN
+152 YFTPNGQLVYT
-163 KPTQLQSLN
+163 KPGQLQSLD
-172 LNEND
+172 LDEND
-177 PSSVKT
+177 PDTYKT
-183 GILSPN
+183 GILTPN
-189 EWHFVALQLS
+189 EWHFVALQLGQK
-199 TEGYQLYV
+199 GYQLYV
-207 DGKKSLSGYQTS
+207 DGKKSLSGYQPEGAA
-219 SSATSFQYKT
+219 ATTFSYQT
-229 LVDSINSLP
+229 LLDSIQALP
-238 YIYIGGDSKLTA
+238 YLYIGTTGDQLGTA
-250 EETNTVSIDDVTL
+250 EYGSLSVDNVTL
-263 IRNMME
+263 IRNQMN

-293 GPEDCSAAW
+293 GPEDCSAAFW
-302 WSAWSDYFVIPANQ
+302 TAWSDYFVIPANQ

-327 GADNWHN
+327 GANQWNN
-334 WNLVV
+334 WNLIV
-339 ATDADRGAAGYSEYF
+339 ANDVDRGAAGYSEYF
-354 VLRSDLFGWGN
+354 ALRSDLWGWGN

-370 DNITNEGYGD
+370 ANITNEGYGD

-434 FLACDHSY
+434 FLACDGSY
-442 LQLNAA
+442 FQLNAA

-471 WWTAFSKYYPLNSSI
+471 WWTAFSKYYPLNSNI

-513 CSTADRGGDGYF
+513 CSTADRGGDGYY
-525 ENFVIRSDAYAWFG
+525 ENFVMRSDAYGWFG
-539 AGGNINENTANLDFK
+539 AGGNTNENTANLDFK
-554 ITQSFNFDSYVNDMH
+554 ITQSFNWDSYVSDMH

-592 ENGEYMPDFQFQFNS
+592 ENGEYIPDFQFQFNS

>member
-1 MKIRKTLLSFAWAIM
+1 MKIRKSLFSLVGAMLVTFG
-16 VALSFTACGDDWGR
+16 FTACTDWGD
-30 QDDPAG
+30 QDPAAG
-36 GQIYPSKTTVATY
+36 NQVYPERQVVNTY
-49 DFEYSEEKPE
+49 DFEYSDDKPE
-59 YSDMISHDESC
+59 FSDMVIHNEVC
-70 EVTNDESL
+70 EVVNDDYL
-78 ASNVLHI
+78 GSNVLHL
-85 NGKGGA
+85 NGTGSA
-91 KIANPFNGVKL
+91 KIANPFNNVKL

-108 TFAVKIDAAVAEDGT
+108 TFAVKVDCAEGEEM
-123 VADVDLTRPL
+123 DLKRP
-133 ISFGSDEKD
+133 IFSFGSDD
-142 AAGNDISARF
+142 AQGARF
-152 YITANGQVVYN
+152 YFTPNGQLVYT
-163 KPTQLQSLN
+163 KPGQLQSLD
-172 LNEND
+172 LDEND
-177 PSSVKT
+177 PDTYKT
-183 GILSPN
+183 GILTPN
-189 EWHFVALQLS
+189 EWHFVALQLGQK
-199 TEGYQLYV
+199 GYQLYV
-207 DGKKSLSGYQTS
+207 DGKKSLSGYQPEGAA
-219 SSATSFQYKT
+219 ATTFSYQT
-229 LVDSINSLP
+229 LLDSIQALP
-238 YIYIGGDSKLTA
+238 YLYIGTTGDQLGTA
-250 EETNTVSIDDVTL
+250 EYGSLSVDNVTL
-263 IRNMME
+263 IRNQMN

-302 WSAWSDYFVIPANQ
+302 WSVWSDYFVIPANQ

-327 GADNWHN
+327 GTENYHN

-339 ATDADRGAAGYSEYF
+339 ANDVDRGAAGYSEYF
-354 VLRSDLFGWGN
+354 VLRSDLYGWGN

-370 DNITNEGYGD
+370 ANITNEGYGD

-398 RRGAEVYVTAVA
+398 RRGAEVYVTAIA
-410 TCKDGTVYKEMYHQ
+410 TCKDGTIYKEMYHQ

-471 WWTAFSKYYPLNSSI
+471 WWTAFSKYYPLNSNI

-513 CSTADRGGDGYF
+513 CSTADRGGDGYY
-525 ENFVIRSDAYAWFG
+525 ENFVMRSDTYGWFG
-539 AGGNINENTANLDFK
+539 AGGNTNENTANLDFK
-554 ITQSFNFDSYVNDMH
+554 ITQSFNWDSYVSDMH

>member
-1 MKIRKTLLSFAWAIM
+1 MKIRKSLLSFACAM
-16 VALSFTACGDDWGR
+16 LLALGFTACTDWGEHDGAAGNQVYPER
-30 QDDPAG
+30 QVLT
-36 GQIYPSKTTVATY
+36 SY

-59 YSDMISHDESC
+59 LSDMLIHNDVC
-70 EVTNDESL
+70 EVVKDDYL
-78 ASNVLHI
+78 GSNVLHLT
-85 NGKGGA
+85 GMGGA
-91 KIANPFNGVKL
+91 KIANPFNNVKL

-108 TFAVKIDAAVAEDGT
+108 TFYVKVDCAEGEEM
-123 VADVDLTRPL
+123 DLTRPL
-133 ISFGSDEKD
+133 FSFGSEEKD
-142 AAGNDISARF
+142 VEGNDASARF
-152 YITANGQVVYN
+152 YFTPNGQLVYSR
-163 KPTQLQSLN
+163 PGQLESLN

-177 PSSVKT
+177 PASYKT

-189 EWHFVALQLS
+189 EWHFVALQLGQK
-199 TEGYQLYV
+199 GYQLYV
-207 DGKKSLSGYQTS
+207 DGKKSLSGYQPEGV
-219 SSATSFQYKT
+219 SATTFSYQT
-229 LVDSINSLP
+229 LLDSIQSLP
-238 YIYIGGDSKLTA
+238 YLYLGTTSA
-250 EETNTVSIDDVTL
+250 EFGAKEQGSISLDNVTL
-263 IRNMME
+263 IRNQMN

-327 GADNWHN
+327 GADQWNN

-354 VLRSDLFGWGN
+354 VLRSDLYGRGN

-370 DNITNEGYGD
+370 ANITNEGYGD

-500 SGSGKNWNNWLVV
+500 SGSGSNWNNWLVV

-539 AGGNINENTANLDFK
+539 AGGNSNANTANLDFK
-554 ITQSFNFDSYVNDMH
+554 ITQTFNWDSYVSDMH

>member
-1 MKIRKTLLSFAWAIM
+1 MKIRKSLFSLVGAMLVTFG
-16 VALSFTACGDDWGR
+16 FTACTDWGD
-30 QDDPAG
+30 QDPAAG
-36 GQIYPSKTTVATY
+36 NQVYPERQVVNTY
-49 DFEYSEEKPE
+49 DFEYSDDKPE
-59 YSDMISHDESC
+59 FSDMVIHNEVC
-70 EVTNDESL
+70 EVVNDDYL
-78 ASNVLHI
+78 GSNVLHL
-85 NGKGGA
+85 NGTGSA
-91 KIANPFNGVKL
+91 KIANPFNNVKL

-108 TFAVKIDAAVAEDGT
+108 TFAVKVDCAEGEEM
-123 VADVDLTRPL
+123 DLKRP
-133 ISFGSDEKD
+133 IFSFGSDD
-142 AAGNDISARF
+142 AQGARF
-152 YITANGQVVYN
+152 YFTPNGQLVYT
-163 KPTQLQSLN
+163 KPGQLQSLD
-172 LNEND
+172 LDEND
-177 PSSVKT
+177 PDTYKT
-183 GILSPN
+183 GILTPN
-189 EWHFVALQLS
+189 EWHFVALQLGQK
-199 TEGYQLYV
+199 GYQLYV
-207 DGKKSLSGYQTS
+207 DGKKSLSGYQPEGAA
-219 SSATSFQYKT
+219 ATTFSYQT
-229 LVDSINSLP
+229 LLDSIQALP
-238 YIYIGGDSKLTA
+238 YLYIGTTGDQLGTA
-250 EETNTVSIDDVTL
+250 EYGSLSVDNVTL
-263 IRNMME
+263 IRNQMN

-302 WSAWSDYFVIPANQ
+302 WSVWSDYFVIPANQ

-327 GADNWHN
+327 GTENYHN

-339 ATDADRGAAGYSEYF
+339 ANDVDRGAAGYSEYF
-354 VLRSDLFGWGN
+354 VLRSDLYGWGN

-370 DNITNEGYGD
+370 ANITNEGYGD

-385 KNMEGATVDMTVE
+385 KNMEDATVDMTVE
-398 RRGAEVYVTAVA
+398 RRGAEVYVTAIA
-410 TCKDGTVYKEMYHQ
+410 TCKDGTIYKEMYHQ

-471 WWTAFSKYYPLNSSI
+471 WWTAFSKYYPLNSNI

-513 CSTADRGGDGYF
+513 CSTADRGGDGYY
-525 ENFVIRSDAYAWFG
+525 ENFVMRSDAYGWFG
-539 AGGNINENTANLDFK
+539 AGGNTNENTANLDFK
-554 ITQSFNFDSYVNDMH
+554 ITQSFNWDSYVSDMH

-592 ENGEYMPDFQFQFNS
+592 ENGEYIPDFQFQFNS

>member
-1 MKIRKTLLSFAWAIM
+1 MKIRKSLFSLVGAMLVTFG
-16 VALSFTACGDDWGR
+16 FTACTDWGD
-30 QDDPAG
+30 QDPAAG
-36 GQIYPSKTTVATY
+36 NQVYPERQVVNTY
-49 DFEYSEEKPE
+49 DFEYSDDKPE
-59 YSDMISHDESC
+59 FSDMVIHNEVC
-70 EVTNDESL
+70 EVVNDDYL
-78 ASNVLHI
+78 GSNVLHL
-85 NGKGGA
+85 NGTGSA
-91 KIANPFNGVKL
+91 KIANPFNNVKL

-108 TFAVKIDAAVAEDGT
+108 TFAVKVDCAEGEEM
-123 VADVDLTRPL
+123 DLKRP
-133 ISFGSDEKD
+133 IFSFGSDD
-142 AAGNDISARF
+142 AQGARF
-152 YITANGQVVYN
+152 YFTPNGQLVYT
-163 KPTQLQSLN
+163 KPGQLQSLD
-172 LNEND
+172 LDEND
-177 PSSVKT
+177 PDTYKT
-183 GILSPN
+183 GILTPN
-189 EWHFVALQLS
+189 EWHFVALQLGQK
-199 TEGYQLYV
+199 GYQLYV
-207 DGKKSLSGYQTS
+207 DGKKSLSGYQPEGAA
-219 SSATSFQYKT
+219 ATTFSYQT
-229 LVDSINSLP
+229 LLDSIQALP
-238 YIYIGGDSKLTA
+238 YLYIGTTGDQLGTA
-250 EETNTVSIDDVTL
+250 EYGSLSVDNVTL
-263 IRNMME
+263 IRNQMN

-302 WSAWSDYFVIPANQ
+302 WSVWSDYFVIPANQ

-327 GADNWHN
+327 GTENFHN

-339 ATDADRGAAGYSEYF
+339 ANDVDRGAAGYSEYF
-354 VLRSDLFGWGN
+354 VLRSDLYGWGN
-365 ADYNA
+365 TDYNA
-370 DNITNEGYGD
+370 ANITNEGYGD

-398 RRGAEVYVTAVA
+398 RRGAEVYVTAIA

-471 WWTAFSKYYPLNSSI
+471 WWTAFSKYYPLNSNI

-513 CSTADRGGDGYF
+513 CSTADRGGDGYY
-525 ENFVIRSDAYAWFG
+525 ENFVMRSDTYGWFG
-539 AGGNINENTANLDFK
+539 AGGNTNENTANLDFK
-554 ITQSFNFDSYVNDMH
+554 ITQSFNWDSYVSDMH

>member
-1 MKIRKTLLSFAWAIM
+1 MKIRKSLLSFACAM
-16 VALSFTACGDDWGR
+16 LLALGFTACTDWGEQDGAAGNQVYPER
-30 QDDPAG
+30 QVL
-36 GQIYPSKTTVATY
+36 TTY
-49 DFEYSEEKPE
+49 DFEYSEDKPE
-59 YSDMISHDESC
+59 LSDMLIHNDVC
-70 EVTNDESL
+70 EVVKDDYL
-78 ASNVLHI
+78 GSNVLHLT
-85 NGKGGA
+85 GMGGA
-91 KIANPFNGVKL
+91 KIANPFNNVKL

-108 TFAVKIDAAVAEDGT
+108 TFYVKVDCAEGEEMN
-123 VADVDLTRPL
+123 LTRPL
-133 ISFGSDEKD
+133 FSFGSEEKD
-142 AAGNDISARF
+142 VEGNDASARF
-152 YITANGQVVYN
+152 YFTSNGQLVYSR
-163 KPTQLQSLN
+163 PGQLESLN

-177 PSSVKT
+177 PASYKT

-189 EWHFVALQLS
+189 EWHFVALQLGQK
-199 TEGYQLYV
+199 GYQLYV
-207 DGKKSLSGYQTS
+207 DGKKSLSGYQPEGV
-219 SSATSFQYKT
+219 SATTFSYQT
-229 LVDSINSLP
+229 LLDSIQSLP
-238 YIYIGGDSKLTA
+238 YLYLGTTSA
-250 EETNTVSIDDVTL
+250 EFGVKEQGSISLDNVTL
-263 IRNMME
+263 IRNQMN

-293 GPEDCSAAW
+293 GPEDCSAAF
-302 WSAWSDYFVIPANQ
+302 WSEWSDYFVIPANQ

-354 VLRSDLFGWGN
+354 VLRSDLYGWGN

-380 WEQFK
+380 WDQFK

-442 LQLNAA
+442 FQLNAA

-525 ENFVIRSDAYAWFG
+525 ENFVIRSDAFAWFG
-539 AGGNINENTANLDFK
+539 AGGDSNANTANLDFK
-554 ITQSFNFDSYVNDMH
+554 ITQTFNWDSYVSDMH

>member
-1 MKIRKTLLSFAWAIM
+1 MKIRKSLFSLVGAMLVTFG
-16 VALSFTACGDDWGR
+16 FTACTDWGD
-30 QDDPAG
+30 QDPAAG
-36 GQIYPSKTTVATY
+36 NQVYPERQVVNTY
-49 DFEYSEEKPE
+49 DFEYSDDKPE
-59 YSDMISHDESC
+59 FSDMVIHNEVC
-70 EVTNDESL
+70 EVVNDDYL
-78 ASNVLHI
+78 GSNVLHL
-85 NGKGGA
+85 NGTGAA
-91 KIANPFNGVKL
+91 KIANPFNNVKL

-108 TFAVKIDAAVAEDGT
+108 TFAVKVDCAEGEEM
-123 VADVDLTRPL
+123 DLKRP
-133 ISFGSDEKD
+133 IFSFGSDD
-142 AAGNDISARF
+142 AQGARF
-152 YITANGQVVYN
+152 YFTPNGQLVYT
-163 KPTQLQSLN
+163 KPGQLQSLD
-172 LNEND
+172 LDEND
-177 PSSVKT
+177 PDTYKT
-183 GILSPN
+183 GILTPN
-189 EWHFVALQLS
+189 EWHFVALQLGQK
-199 TEGYQLYV
+199 GYQLYV
-207 DGKKSLSGYQTS
+207 DGKKSLSGYQPEGAA
-219 SSATSFQYKT
+219 ATTFSYQT
-229 LVDSINSLP
+229 LLDSIQALP
-238 YIYIGGDSKLTA
+238 YLYIGTTGDQLGTA
-250 EETNTVSIDDVTL
+250 EYGSLSVDNVTL
-263 IRNMME
+263 IRNQMN

-293 GPEDCSAAW
+293 GPEDCSAAFW
-302 WSAWSDYFVIPANQ
+302 TAWSDYFVISANQ

-327 GADNWHN
+327 GANQWNN
-334 WNLVV
+334 WNLIV
-339 ATDADRGAAGYSEYF
+339 ANDVDRGAAGYSEYF
-354 VLRSDLFGWGN
+354 ALRSDLWGWGN

-370 DNITNEGYGD
+370 ANITNEGYGD

-410 TCKDGTVYKEMYHQ
+410 TCKDGTIYKEMYHQ

-434 FLACDHSY
+434 FLACDGSY
-442 LQLNAA
+442 FQLNAA

-471 WWTAFSKYYPLNSSI
+471 WWTAFSKYYPLNSNI

-513 CSTADRGGDGYF
+513 CSTADRGGDGYY
-525 ENFVIRSDAYAWFG
+525 ENFVMRSDAYGWFG
-539 AGGNINENTANLDFK
+539 AGGTTNENTANLDFK
-554 ITQSFNFDSYVNDMH
+554 ITQSFNFDSYVSDMH

>member
-1 MKIRKTLLSFAWAIM
+1 MKIRKSLFSLVGAMLVTFG
-16 VALSFTACGDDWGR
+16 FTACTDWGD
-30 QDDPAG
+30 QDPAAG
-36 GQIYPSKTTVATY
+36 NQVYPERQVVNTY
-49 DFEYSEEKPE
+49 DFEYSDDKPE
-59 YSDMISHDESC
+59 FSDMVIHNEVC
-70 EVTNDESL
+70 EVVNDDYL
-78 ASNVLHI
+78 GSNVLHL
-85 NGKGGA
+85 NGTGSA
-91 KIANPFNGVKL
+91 KIANPFNNVKL

-108 TFAVKIDAAVAEDGT
+108 TFAVKVDCAEGEEM
-123 VADVDLTRPL
+123 DLKRP
-133 ISFGSDEKD
+133 IFSFGSDD
-142 AAGNDISARF
+142 AQGARF
-152 YITANGQVVYN
+152 YFTPNGQLVYT
-163 KPTQLQSLN
+163 KPGQLQSLD
-172 LNEND
+172 LDVND
-177 PSSVKT
+177 PDTYKT
-183 GILSPN
+183 GILTPN
-189 EWHFVALQLS
+189 EWHFVALQLGQK
-199 TEGYQLYV
+199 GYQLYV
-207 DGKKSLSGYQTS
+207 DGKKSLSGYQPEGAA
-219 SSATSFQYKT
+219 ATTFSYQT
-229 LVDSINSLP
+229 LLDSIQALP
-238 YIYIGGDSKLTA
+238 YLYIGTTGDQLGTA
-250 EETNTVSIDDVTL
+250 EYGSLSVDNVTL
-263 IRNMME
+263 IRNQMN

-293 GPEDCSAAW
+293 GPEDCSAAFW
-302 WSAWSDYFVIPANQ
+302 TAWSDYFVIPANQ

-327 GADNWHN
+327 GANQWNN
-334 WNLVV
+334 WNLIV
-339 ATDADRGAAGYSEYF
+339 ANDVDRGAAGYSEYF
-354 VLRSDLFGWGN
+354 ALRSDLWGWGN

-370 DNITNEGYGD
+370 ANITNEGYGD

-410 TCKDGTVYKEMYHQ
+410 TCKDGTIYKEMYHQ

-434 FLACDHSY
+434 FLACDGSY
-442 LQLNAA
+442 FQLNAA

-471 WWTAFSKYYPLNSSI
+471 WWTAFSKYYPLNSNI

-513 CSTADRGGDGYF
+513 CSTADRGGDGYY
-525 ENFVIRSDAYAWFG
+525 ENFVMRSDTYGWFG
-539 AGGNINENTANLDFK
+539 AGGNTNENTANLDFK
-554 ITQSFNFDSYVNDMH
+554 ITQSFNWDSYVSDMH

>member
-1 MKIRKTLLSFAWAIM
+1 MKIRKSLFSLVGAMLVTFG
-16 VALSFTACGDDWGR
+16 FTACTDWGD
-30 QDDPAG
+30 QDPAAG
-36 GQIYPSKTTVATY
+36 NQVYPERQVVNTY
-49 DFEYSEEKPE
+49 DFEYSDDKPE
-59 YSDMISHDESC
+59 FSDMVIHNEVC
-70 EVTNDESL
+70 EVVNDDYL
-78 ASNVLHI
+78 GSNVLHL
-85 NGKGGA
+85 NGTGAA
-91 KIANPFNGVKL
+91 KIANPFNNVKL

-108 TFAVKIDAAVAEDGT
+108 TFAVKVDCAEGEEM
-123 VADVDLTRPL
+123 DLKRP
-133 ISFGSDEKD
+133 IFSFGSDD
-142 AAGNDISARF
+142 AQGARF
-152 YITANGQVVYN
+152 YFTPNGQLVYT
-163 KPTQLQSLN
+163 KPGQLQSLD
-172 LNEND
+172 LDEND
-177 PSSVKT
+177 PDTYKT
-183 GILSPN
+183 GILTPN
-189 EWHFVALQLS
+189 EWHFVALQLGQK
-199 TEGYQLYV
+199 GYQLYV
-207 DGKKSLSGYQTS
+207 DGKKSLSGYQPEGAA
-219 SSATSFQYKT
+219 ATTFSYQT
-229 LVDSINSLP
+229 LLDSIQALP
-238 YIYIGGDSKLTA
+238 YLYIGTTGDQLGTA
-250 EETNTVSIDDVTL
+250 EYGSLSVDNVTL
-263 IRNMME
+263 IRNQMN

-302 WSAWSDYFVIPANQ
+302 WSVWSDYFVIPANQ

-327 GADNWHN
+327 GTENYHN

-339 ATDADRGAAGYSEYF
+339 ANDVDRGAAGYSEYF
-354 VLRSDLFGWGN
+354 VLRSDLYGWGN
-365 ADYNA
+365 TDYNA
-370 DNITNEGYGD
+370 ANITNEGYGD

-398 RRGAEVYVTAVA
+398 RRGAEVYVTAIA

-471 WWTAFSKYYPLNSSI
+471 WWTAFSKYYPLNSNI

-513 CSTADRGGDGYF
+513 CSTADRGGDGYY
-525 ENFVIRSDAYAWFG
+525 ENFVMRSDTYGWFG
-539 AGGNINENTANLDFK
+539 AGGNTNENTANLDFK
-554 ITQSFNFDSYVNDMH
+554 ITQSFNWDSYVSDMH

>member
-1 MKIRKTLLSFAWAIM
+1 MKIRKSLFSLVGAMLVTFG
-16 VALSFTACGDDWGR
+16 FTACTDWGD
-30 QDDPAG
+30 QDPAAG
-36 GQIYPSKTTVATY
+36 NQVYPERQVVNTY
-49 DFEYSEEKPE
+49 DFEYSDDKPE
-59 YSDMISHDESC
+59 FSDMVIHNEVC
-70 EVTNDESL
+70 EVVNDDYL
-78 ASNVLHI
+78 GSNVLHL
-85 NGKGGA
+85 NGTGSA
-91 KIANPFNGVKL
+91 KIANPFNNVKL

-108 TFAVKIDAAVAEDGT
+108 TFAVKVDCAEGEEM
-123 VADVDLTRPL
+123 DLKRP
-133 ISFGSDEKD
+133 IFSFGSDD
-142 AAGNDISARF
+142 AQGARF
-152 YITANGQVVYN
+152 YFTPNGQLVYT
-163 KPTQLQSLN
+163 KPGQLQSLD
-172 LNEND
+172 LDEND
-177 PSSVKT
+177 PDTYKT
-183 GILSPN
+183 GILTPN
-189 EWHFVALQLS
+189 EWHFVALQLGQK
-199 TEGYQLYV
+199 GYQLYV
-207 DGKKSLSGYQTS
+207 DGKKSLSGYQPEGAA
-219 SSATSFQYKT
+219 ATTFSYQT
-229 LVDSINSLP
+229 LLDSIQALP
-238 YIYIGGDSKLTA
+238 YLYIGTTGDQLGTA
-250 EETNTVSIDDVTL
+250 EYGSLSVDNVTL
-263 IRNMME
+263 IRNQMN

-302 WSAWSDYFVIPANQ
+302 WSVWSDYFVIPANQ

-327 GADNWHN
+327 GTENFHN

-339 ATDADRGAAGYSEYF
+339 ANDVDRGAAGYSEYF
-354 VLRSDLFGWGN
+354 VLRSDLYGWGN
-365 ADYNA
+365 TDYNA
-370 DNITNEGYGD
+370 ANITNEGYGD

-398 RRGAEVYVTAVA
+398 RRGAEVYVTAIA

-471 WWTAFSKYYPLNSSI
+471 WWTAFSKYYPLNSNI

-513 CSTADRGGDGYF
+513 CSTADRGGDGYY
-525 ENFVIRSDAYAWFG
+525 ENFVMRSDAYGWFG
-539 AGGNINENTANLDFK
+539 AGGNTNENTANLDFK
-554 ITQSFNFDSYVNDMH
+554 ITQSFNWDSYVSDMH

-616 LTAELASLDV
+616 LTAEFASLDV

>member
-1 MKIRKTLLSFAWAIM
+1 MKIRKSLFSLVGAMLVTFG
-16 VALSFTACGDDWGR
+16 FTACTDWGD
-30 QDDPAG
+30 QDPAAG
-36 GQIYPSKTTVATY
+36 NQVYPERQVVNTY
-49 DFEYSEEKPE
+49 DFEYSDDKPE
-59 YSDMISHDESC
+59 FSDMVIHNEVC
-70 EVTNDESL
+70 EVVNDDYL
-78 ASNVLHI
+78 GSNVLHL
-85 NGKGGA
+85 NGTGSA
-91 KIANPFNGVKL
+91 KIANPFNNVKL

-108 TFAVKIDAAVAEDGT
+108 TFAVKVDCAEGEEM
-123 VADVDLTRPL
+123 DLKRP
-133 ISFGSDEKD
+133 IFSFGSDD
-142 AAGNDISARF
+142 AQGARF
-152 YITANGQVVYN
+152 YFTPNGQLVYT
-163 KPTQLQSLN
+163 KPGQLQSLD
-172 LNEND
+172 LDEND
-177 PSSVKT
+177 PDTYKT
-183 GILSPN
+183 GILTPN
-189 EWHFVALQLS
+189 EWHFVALQLGQK
-199 TEGYQLYV
+199 GYQLYV
-207 DGKKSLSGYQTS
+207 DGKKSLSGYQPEGAA
-219 SSATSFQYKT
+219 ATTFSYQT
-229 LVDSINSLP
+229 LLDSIQALP
-238 YIYIGGDSKLTA
+238 YLYIGTTGDQLGTA
-250 EETNTVSIDDVTL
+250 EYGSLSVDNVTL
-263 IRNMME
+263 IRNQMN

-302 WSAWSDYFVIPANQ
+302 WSVWSDYFVIPANQ

-327 GADNWHN
+327 GTENYHN

-339 ATDADRGAAGYSEYF
+339 ANDVDRGAAGYSEYF
-354 VLRSDLFGWGN
+354 VLRSDLYGWGN

-370 DNITNEGYGD
+370 ANITNEGYGD

-398 RRGAEVYVTAVA
+398 RRGAEVYVTAIA
-410 TCKDGTVYKEMYHQ
+410 TCKDGTIYKEMYHQ

-471 WWTAFSKYYPLNSSI
+471 WWTAFSKYYPLNSNI

-513 CSTADRGGDGYF
+513 CSTADRGGDGYY
-525 ENFVIRSDAYAWFG
+525 ENFVMRSDAYGWFG
-539 AGGNINENTANLDFK
+539 AGGNTNENTANLDFK
-554 ITQSFNFDSYVNDMH
+554 ITQSFNWDSYVSDMH

-592 ENGEYMPDFQFQFNS
+592 ENGEYIPDFQFQFNS